1 MARVYF
7 SLGSNIDPERNL
19 RLGVREL
26 ARRFGDLTL
35 SPVYRNPA
43 AGFVGADFLNLA
55 AGCDTD
61 AGPMEIQR
69 EIERIHALAGRRR
82 EAKKF
87 SSRPLDIDL
96 LLYDDL
102 VVDEPGLR
110 LPRPDVLEYGFVL
123 GPLADI
129 APDVE
134 HPLTGRTLAGHWRD
148 FDRSLHPLERVD
160 DIFGE

>member
-1 MARVYF
+1 MARAFF

-26 ARRFGDLTL
+26 GRRFGELTL
-35 SPVYRNPA
+35 SPVYRSEA
-43 AGFVGADFLNLA
+43 AGFVGDAFLNLA
-55 AGCDTD
+55 AACDTD
-61 AGPMEIQR
+61 AEPMEIQR
-69 EIERIHALAGRRR
+69 EIERIHELAGRRR
-82 EAKKF
+82 GGKKF

-96 LLYDDL
+96 LLYNDL
-102 VVDEPGLR
+102 IIDRPGLR
-110 LPRPDVLEYGFVL
+110 LPRADILEYSFVL

-134 HPLTGRTLAGHWRD
+134 HPLTGRTLAEHWRD
-148 FDRSLHPLERVD
+148 FDRSRYPLEPVG